1 MYNYDPTGSRYNT
14 AEHTLNPR
22 NVGRLG
28 VLWRVPAAGS
38 VFGTPTVSD
47 GVVYA
52 GDESGVVHAIR
63 TDGAP
68 LWSTRVDGPVTD
80 SILLMRDTLVF
91 GDLNGNIYGLNP
103 RNGEIRWRI
112 RPSPHP
118 IAAIYGSATPV
129 GRYFAIGTTID
140 AEAPGRTV
148 DQAEGGSGSV
158 VLADASDGRVL
169 WQTDMVNPAELS
181 EGATG
186 ADVWSTPTFDARTNT
201 LYVTT
206 GNNFNPPVTPTAEAV
221 VALDAMTGAFRWVN
235 QRYPSDVFPSPGT
248 PQQDVDYDFG
258 DSAKIYHLRDSR
270 TVVGAGQKSGI
281 YYVLDAATGA
291 LINQLQVE
299 PGGLLGPVR
308 GRRLSRRRRLR
319 QWDQLAGQRIDHRR
333 PTCRGGPDRDRG
345 QWIS

>member
-118 IAAIYGSATPV
+118 IAAIYGSAT
-129 GRYFAIGTTID
+129 RWAGTSRS
-140 AEAPGRTV
+140 APR
-148 DQAEGGSGSV
+148 
-158 VLADASDGRVL
+158 
-169 WQTDMVNPAELS
+169 
-181 EGATG
+181 
-186 ADVWSTPTFDARTNT
+186 STPRHQGARSTRPR
-201 LYVTT
+201 VAAA
-206 GNNFNPPVTPTAEAV
+206 PSCWPT
-221 VALDAMTGAFRWVN
+221 R
-235 QRYPSDVFPSPGT
+235 
-248 PQQDVDYDFG
+248 
-258 DSAKIYHLRDSR
+258 R
-270 TVVGAGQKSGI
+270 TDGCSG
-281 YYVLDAATGA
+281 
-291 LINQLQVE
+291 
-299 PGGLLGPVR
+299 
-308 GRRLSRRRRLR
+308 
-319 QWDQLAGQRIDHRR
+319 R
-333 PTCRGGPDRDRG
+333 PTWSIPP
-345 QWIS
+345 S